1 MLDLELH
8 LQLKKILW
16 HRMFD
21 DSVWSQVR
29 TIYIRKCDVIVLVI
43 SCRGRIS
50 ALTTSDAV
58 NGGRPEQTE
67 QPGWAAS
74 GAPEQSPVRDLVP
87 AELHGPESLSL
98 PESSHRTV
106 GKSQPSNWYRK
117 GGNSSDLLFQ
127 KIDLLNKYIIKSSK
141 LMYFHSVRTIQL
153 SVCENTNKKRV
164 LSYQHGALLCACPLG
179 LSLISHI
186 AL

>member
-1 MLDLELH
+1 MT
-8 LQLKKILW
+8 QN
-16 HRMFD
+16 
-21 DSVWSQVR
+21 VWQFCTESS
-29 TIYIRKCDVIVLVI
+29 TIYIRKCGVIVLVI

-117 GGNSSDLLFQ
+117 GGNSSDLLFR
-127 KIDLLNKYIIKSSK
+127 KIDLLNNLKETKYIIKSSK

-153 SVCENTNKKRV
+153 SVCKNTNKKRV
-164 LSYQHGALLCACPLG
+164 LSY
-179 LSLISHI
+179 
-186 AL
+186 